1 MVEMTTTDNWIEKS
15 WFIYATHC
23 YSVFKKRGWGE
34 EGNPVIYD
42 KWMNLEDITVT
53 KIYPSQKKKYCYFH
67 LDEGSKMVRILKIE
81 CRKVFSK
88 TWRKEG

>member
-1 MVEMTTTDNWIEKS
+1 MQSIVIQS
-15 WFIYATHC
+15 L
-23 YSVFKKRGWGE
+23 KKRGGGE

-53 KIYPSQKKKYCYFH
+53 KIYQSQKNRYCYFH
-67 LDEGSKMVRILKIE
+67 LDEGSKMVRIMKID

-88 TWRKEG
+88 TWRKEGYEVLLFNGYKISVIQDE